1 MSDSDISLL
10 SESSTDPI
18 EAGCGEFDVGN
29 VLGTKNYGT
38 RSKWSDIDPDE
49 IQRIASH
56 ITQYV
61 DTSEARFTQA
71 KSEGLWNVGDR
82 KVSSYWT
89 KMVPTFQSY

>member
-10 SESSTDPI
+10 SESSTDPN

-38 RSKWSDIDPDE
+38 RSQWSEIDPDE

-56 ITQYV
+56 ITQCV
-61 DTSEARFTQA
+61 DTSETRFTQA
-71 KSEGLWNVGDR
+71 RDENLWNVGES
-82 KVSSYWT
+82 KVSLYQTES
-89 KMVPTFQSY
+89 V